1 MIRNKNISS
10 WINSY
15 YQDRVQFTNWQG
27 VNSETIKCNQISIV
41 QGSALGPSMFISFI
55 NDLSKV
61 SEYFCILF
69 ADDTNLLMSDKD
81 PKTLEIRAN
90 LELKKVKDYFDANQ
104 LAINIDKSNF
114 IIINNK
120 KNENEEFHKFKIRIG
135 NQILEEKSELE
146 YLGIVID
153 NKLSFKSHF
162 QKVYSKIKRNLSG
175 LIQCKNLL
183 TYQSKLLIYNSLIH
197 SHLEYCPLIWMSN
210 LQAKEIN
217 ILKTLQKRAIRIV
230 FGCKFNSH
238 TSKLF
243 KWSKITKVEDIFEK
257 QSIIF
262 CKKHQENNLPL
273 AIMKIVNENLRNQD
287 VMTRNSLTKNY
298 SISDKIIKG
307 DTMYDILASWNK
319 QSEKIKN
326 CKSLAIL
333 KKEFLIMKNVAI
345 PCHTKNCYSCQMN
358 IDKLKNVMKF

>member
-1 MIRNKNISS
+1 
-10 WINSY
+10 
-15 YQDRVQFTNWQG
+15 
-27 VNSETIKCNQISIV
+27 
-41 QGSALGPSMFISFI
+41 
-55 NDLSKV
+55 
-61 SEYFCILF
+61 
-69 ADDTNLLMSDKD
+69 
-81 PKTLEIRAN
+81 
-90 LELKKVKDYFDANQ
+90 
-104 LAINIDKSNF
+104 
-114 IIINNK
+114 
-120 KNENEEFHKFKIRIG
+120 
-135 NQILEEKSELE
+135 
-146 YLGIVID
+146 
-153 NKLSFKSHF
+153 
-162 QKVYSKIKRNLSG
+162 
-175 LIQCKNLL
+175 
-183 TYQSKLLIYNSLIH
+183 
-197 SHLEYCPLIWMSN
+197 MSN

-298 SISDKIIKG
+298 IISDKIIKG

-333 KKEFLIMKNVAI
+333 KKEFLILKNVAI